1 MATHHLVPGQSVTLA
16 VAVGD
21 PLVISMAGQ
30 GRSLPHPLT
39 LLLREGSGGT
49 IGAKFLSAR
58 GGTYEDLPGLESVS
72 SASTVTQRSVKINSG
87 LNAIKVTALVADGEV
102 EVCPS
107 A

>member
-1 MATHHLVPGQSVTLA
+1 MATHHLVPGRSITLP
-16 VAVGD
+16 VVVGD

-30 GRSLPHPLT
+30 GASLPHPIT

-49 IGAKFLSAR
+49 IGAKFLAAR

-72 SASTVTQRSVKINSG
+72 AASTVTQRSVKIDSG
-87 LNAIKVTALVADGEV
+87 LNAIKVTALVADGV
-102 EVCPS
+102 AEVCHS